1 MIRTTSSL
9 SRTGISPLG
18 NAIWQRTIHRR
29 WEVLAETQ
37 CPDCGYPWLNG
48 ALAHDCKLWQ
58 EDAQTWR
65 DIWSAA
71 DPPSNGQE

>member
-1 MIRTTSSL
+1 M
-9 SRTGISPLG
+9 
-18 NAIWQRTIHRR
+18 
-29 WEVLAETQ
+29 LAETQ